1 MELAWWPK
9 ATDIHVNHY
18 YHWPFKVQSLLISD
32 SNFFAALTSLAET
45 NEQQQKNPLGKKLSQ
60 LPKPENVPFPYH
72 IQTLPLDG
80 SFLEES
86 FSHVRH
92 VFHMAGTKN

>member
-1 MELAWWPK
+1 M
-9 ATDIHVNHY
+9 NHY

-72 IQTLPLDG
+72 IQTVPLDG